1 VTDVTPLRGLS
12 LERIVL
18 TPERIRTGMEHLRAM
33 KSLVLIQTSIEEEMS
48 AEDFWKR
55 YDLGV
60 WTPAEVTP
68 ESESK

>member
-1 VTDVTPLRGLS
+1 
-12 LERIVL
+12 
-18 TPERIRTGMEHLRAM
+18 MEHLRAM

-55 YDLGV
+55 FDLGV
-60 WTPAEVTP
+60 WKTTEVTP

>member
-1 VTDVTPLRGLS
+1 
-12 LERIVL
+12 
-18 TPERIRTGMEHLRAM
+18 
-33 KSLVLIQTSIEEEMS
+33 LIQTSIEEEMS